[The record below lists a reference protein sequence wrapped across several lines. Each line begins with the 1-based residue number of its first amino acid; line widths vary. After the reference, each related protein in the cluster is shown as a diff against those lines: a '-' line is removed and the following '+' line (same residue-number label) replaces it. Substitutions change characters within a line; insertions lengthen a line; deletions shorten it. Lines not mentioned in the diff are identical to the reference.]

1 MLKTPLCDVFGID
14 LPILLAPMGTCT
26 SAELAAAVCN
36 AGGLGGIGTL
46 FRATAAI
53 KRDIDTV
60 RTLTNAPFAINHIPQ
75 TLDAE
80 AFHYTLE
87 ARPAVISFTLADPGN
102 ELVRQAHDAGARV
115 MIQVTTVRQ
124 AVQAAERGADV
135 ISAQGSESGG
145 YCGEVSTMALVP
157 QVVDAVSPIP
167 VIASGGIFDGRGIAA
182 ALMLGASGVN
192 LGTRFIA
199 SAEAP
204 APIEWKQAIIAAQSE
219 DAVKVDILN
228 DISPLPGT
236 TGFHTVLRSLRT
248 TFLDEWSAKREQAR
262 QERDRLRAMIVSS
275 TQAGRQ
281 HECLLT
287 AGQTAGGINEILPVK
302 EIMNRL
308 VAETEAALSK
318 AGSRNERKRREP
330 AKLVPNGD
338 AWGSDNS
345 TAWEIVE
352 PDSLGG

>member
-26 SAELAAAVCN
+26 SAELAAAVSN

-53 KRDIDTV
+53 KRDIDV
-60 RTLTNAPFAINHIPQ
+60 ARTLTSRPFAINHIPQ

-80 AFHYTLE
+80 VFRYTLE
-87 ARPAVISFTLADPGN
+87 ARPAVISFTLADPG
-102 ELVRQAHDAGARV
+102 EDLVRRAHDAGARV
-115 MIQVTTVRQ
+115 MIQVTTVTQ

-167 VIASGGIFDGRGIAA
+167 VVASGGIFDGRGIAA
-182 ALMLGASGVN
+182 ALVLGASGVN

-204 APIEWKQAIIAAQSE
+204 APIEWKQAITAAQSE
-219 DAVKVDILN
+219 DAIKVDVLN

-236 TGFHTVLRSLRT
+236 AGFHTVLRSLHT
-248 TFLDEWSAKREQAR
+248 AFLDEWSAKREQAR
-262 QERDRLRAMIVSS
+262 RERDRLKAMIVST

-287 AGQTAGGINEILPVK
+287 AGQTVGGINEILSVK
-302 EIMNRL
+302 EIMDSL
-308 VAETEAALSK
+308 AAETEAALSRV
-318 AGSRNERKRREP
+318 AMRGEQKRREP
-330 AKLVPNGD
+330 AKLVPD
-338 AWGSDNS
+338 SDPRS
-345 TAWEIVE
+345 LDYSMTREIVE